1 MSSPDLWS
9 AVRLSLLCSG
19 LALVLTAPLAVGL
32 GWLLARRRFVGR
44 GLLTLIVM
52 APLVVPPVVTGLVLL
67 RLFSPAG
74 PLGALLRRLGC
85 EVAFA
90 PAGVVL
96 AAAVVGL
103 PLFVQSARS
112 AFEAVDPRLEEVGR
126 NLGWAPWQVWRR
138 VSLPLAWPGL
148 LAGAV
153 LAFARA
159 LGEFGATAVLSGDIE
174 GRTRTIPMA
183 VYALLELPSGDAPT
197 AGFVGASLLLALASL
212 LLHEV
217 LVRRHRARLAGG
229 GG

>member
-1 MSSPDLWS
+1 MSAVDVGS
-9 AVRLSLLCSG
+9 AVRLSLLCSA
-19 LALVLTAPLAVGL
+19 LAVLLTAPLAVGL

-44 GLLTLIVM
+44 GLLTLLVM
-52 APLVVPPVVTGLVLL
+52 SPLVVPPVVTGLLLL

-74 PLGALLRRLGC
+74 LLGPLLGRLGW

-103 PLFVQSARS
+103 PLFVQAARS

-126 NLGWAPWQVWRR
+126 NLGWPPWQVWRR

-174 GRTRTIPMA
+174 GCTRTLPMA
-183 VYALLELPSGDAPT
+183 VYALLELPERDAET
-197 AGFVGASLLLALASL
+197 AWLVGASLLLALLAL
-212 LLHEV
+212 LLHEA
-217 LVRRHRARLAGG
+217 LLRRHRVRLGG